1 MKLSSLV
8 VVFALALIGTSANA
22 QSDRPNILV
31 IVADDLA
38 YADLGIHGSIIR
50 TPHIDALAGEGIQR
64 GHMRLHR
71 RRFESHHS
79 GGDASGEARGG
90 NGRARE
96 GGAE

>member
-22 QSDRPNILV
+22 QSDRPNILL

-50 TPHIDALAGEGIQR
+50 IPK
-64 GHMRLHR
+64 RL
-71 RRFESHHS
+71 RF
-79 GGDASGEARGG
+79 
-90 NGRARE
+90 
-96 GGAE
+96 